1 MSIAGWSVVPV
12 ESTTTTGTPSGR
24 ATSAVSMTCDSMM
37 MMTPSTACSCRREK
51 ADLTPSPVRDAMGSR
66 VIVKS
71 AAPAASAMASS
82 VRMLPKDAS
91 VNMITPMVRN
101 RPERRARAARFGR

>member
-1 MSIAGWSVVPV
+1 
-12 ESTTTTGTPSGR
+12 
-24 ATSAVSMTCDSMM
+24 MM
-37 MMTPSTACSCRREK
+37 ITTPSTACSCRREK
-51 ADLTPSPVRDAMGSR
+51 ADRTPASVREAMGSR

-71 AAPAASAMASS
+71 ATPAASAIASS

-91 VNMITPMVRN
+91 VNMITPMVRK